1 MCFFGNMVIHWDL
14 NGGVL
19 GIIVIHWD
27 LNGDVFLEI
36 MIYWDLNGYFL
47 GNGDPLGFEW

>member
-27 LNGDVFLEI
+27 LNGDFFFGN
-36 MIYWDLNGYFL
+36 YDL
-47 GNGDPLGFEW
+47 LGFEWLFFGEW